1 MRNIEKSC
9 DQGERWVDFKP
20 PVASLLCSYVYDV
33 YHLRCLMTTQQNDL
47 CAQRRLQSAW
57 ASTQSDQRVR
67 CAHQETLG
75 CQLPIGR
82 TAQADLSLC
91 WVHMS
96 FCWFYHE
103 LAHLSIIRLNRSA
116 EKKPNSLNLC
126 NYRKIELLTWWSKVL
141 ASNSHVTLSGCHGND
156 LSAATICFKFFQV
169 LVLLLPAEPRLECW
183 KRWSLSCQ
191 D

>member
-1 MRNIEKSC
+1 MRI
-9 DQGERWVDFKP
+9 
-20 PVASLLCSYVYDV
+20 ASKAFFYDHQIPAWSV
-33 YHLRCLMTTQQNDL
+33 SLFIRPTAWQNQQNDK
-47 CAQRRLQSAW
+47 CAQRRFRSVGAFAQSY
-57 ASTQSDQRVR
+57 QSLR
-67 CAHQETLG
+67 CLHQETLG
-75 CQLPIGR
+75 CQLPIGC

-91 WVHMS
+91 WAHMS

-103 LAHLSIIRLNRSA
+103 LAHLSIIHLNRSA
-116 EKKPNSLNLC
+116 EKKQNSLNLC

-141 ASNSHVTLSGCHGND
+141 ASNSHVTSSGCQGND